1 MALLELRAIRLA
13 YGGPELLAGVDLRL
27 EPGERVCLCGR
38 NGSGKTS
45 LLSVAAG
52 LQSPDAGERLL
63 ARGVRIGLLP
73 QDVPAGLTGP
83 VREVVAGGDAPADW
97 QTELDVDRLLAVL
110 QLDGRADAS
119 ALSAGQLRRVLLA
132 RALLGRPELL
142 LLDEP
147 TNHLDLPSITWLEDL
162 LERWSGAMLF
172 VTHDRAF
179 LRRFARRIV
188 ELDRGRL
195 IDWTCDY
202 DTWLRRKEALQ
213 SAETARR
220 REFDKRLAAE
230 ESWLRQGIKAR
241 RTRNEGR
248 VRQLAEMRRQR
259 AARRNPEGEV
269 RLQVQAAERSGK
281 LVAAVRGLRLER
293 GGRELVR
300 DLDLTVLR
308 GDRLGIVGP
317 NGAGKTSLLDV
328 LMGRLTPTAGTVALG
343 TNLQAAYF
351 DQPRTT
357 LHADRSVRWNVA
369 EGLETLTLAGRPR
382 HVISYLGD
390 FLFTPERAEQPV
402 RSLSGGERNRLL
414 LARLFVRPAN
424 VFVLDEPTNDLD
436 LETLE
441 LLENLLVELPST
453 VLVVSHDR
461 QFLDNVVTSLLVLD
475 GRGQARESVGGY
487 LEWERQGAGWREQQP
502 PRQPPPAPRTRRDVS
517 APQPPARRLRWQ
529 EARELE
535 ALPVRIEALEREQ
548 AALHGQLADPALY
561 RGGKDQ
567 VTALSARLTAVAAEL
582 ASAYARWEE
591 LEGLAGSS

>member
-1 MALLELRAIRLA
+1 LALLELRAIRLA

-97 QTELDVDRLLAVL
+97 QTELDVDRVLAVL

-351 DQPRTT
+351 DQLRTT
-357 LHADRSVRWNVA
+357 LRADRSVRWNVA

-390 FLFTPERAEQPV
+390 FLFTPERAELPV

-441 LLENLLVELPST
+441 LLENLLVELPGT

-487 LEWERQGAGWREQQP
+487 LEWERQGAGWREPQP

-535 ALPVRIEALEREQ
+535 ALPGRIEALEREQ

>member
-351 DQPRTT
+351 DQLRTT